1 MERKV
6 LFMHNEPLLEIDK
19 LRASI
24 ASKIHYLKENNAIS
38 PALYAEYDIKRG
50 LRNANGTGVLV
61 GITRISEVRGYTV
74 EDGKKIPCEGQLMYR
89 GIPITDL
96 VHGFEREDRLG
107 FEEIVHL
114 LLFGSLPNRQELDW
128 FCGTLQRRRVFPDN
142 FKEDIFLRIPSN
154 NLMNKLQRVVLSLYS
169 YDEDP
174 DNIELGN
181 VLAQCLDLI
190 AKMPLMVAYAYA
202 AKEHY
207 FNDKSLIIH
216 QPLAG
221 GSTAENILHLIRKD
235 SEFTPLEAK
244 ILDLCLIL
252 QADHGGGN
260 NSAFATHVV
269 SSSGTDTYSAI
280 STAIGSLK
288 GPRHGAAN
296 QRAHAMVKD
305 IQEHVQHWNDDGEV
319 ADYLRKIL
327 AGEAF
332 DRSYFPDAEGKALQ
346 IATLIKCTRALWIIP
361 LALITT
367 LIFKEK
373 NSKIYIPWFI
383 FLFVLAMVA
392 NTYIAL
398 PTQLTGS
405 LVWLAKKGL
414 TVTLFLI
421 GSGLSVDVLRSV
433 GIKPMVQGILLWI
446 VIALLS
452 LAVIML

>member
-1 MERKV
+1 MSFVNLLKRYNRILFIV
-6 LFMHNEPLLEIDK
+6 LLLVTLLPQVTPAIALFMGLALALVAGQAYPKFAKKTSKYLLQ
-19 LRASI
+19 AS
-24 ASKIHYLKENNAIS
+24 A
-38 PALYAEYDIKRG
+38 
-50 LRNANGTGVLV
+50 V
-61 GITRISEVRGYTV
+61 G
-74 EDGKKIPCEGQLMYR
+74 
-89 GIPITDL
+89 
-96 VHGFEREDRLG
+96 LG
-107 FEEIVHL
+107 FGMNLHESLGSGKEGMLFTIVSVAAVMIIGFFVGKWL
-114 LLFGSLPNRQELDW
+114 
-128 FCGTLQRRRVFPDN
+128 RVDR
-142 FKEDIFLRIPSN
+142 KTA
-154 NLMNKLQRVVLSLYS
+154 Y
-169 YDEDP
+169 
-174 DNIELGN
+174 
-181 VLAQCLDLI
+181 LI
-190 AKMPLMVAYAYA
+190 
-202 AKEHY
+202 
-207 FNDKSLIIH
+207 
-216 QPLAG
+216 
-221 GSTAENILHLIRKD
+221 
-235 SEFTPLEAK
+235 
-244 ILDLCLIL
+244 
-252 QADHGGGN
+252 
-260 NSAFATHVV
+260 
-269 SSSGTDTYSAI
+269 SSGTAICGGSAI
-280 STAIGSLK
+280 AAVAPVVKADDNQMSVSLGTIFVLNAIALFIFPPIGHWL
-288 GPRHGAAN
+288 GMTQEQFGEWAAI
-296 QRAHAMVKD
+296 AIHDTSSV
-305 IQEHVQHWNDDGEV
+305 VG
-319 ADYLRKIL
+319 